1 MRVCCHG
8 NETGAPIAIK
18 NPPNSAQLEGTPYH
32 SPKLHPGPCSSVAMR
47 RGSDGRGL
55 YSLHFSSAVPHAKCS
70 YRDGLLIQQLLPVI
84 RSIAGDVVV
93 FQQDNAPAHSAH
105 DTAELCAV
113 RNPFINPHTWPAA
126 SPES

>member
-8 NETGAPIAIK
+8 NEAGAQIAIK
-18 NPPNSAQLEGTPYH
+18 NPPNSAQLEGTSYY

-55 YSLHFSSAVPHAKCS
+55 YSLHFSSAMPHAKCS
-70 YRDGLLIQQLLPVI
+70 YRDVLLIQQLLPVI
-84 RSIAGDVVV
+84 RSIAGDGV
-93 FQQDNAPAHSAH
+93 FQQDNASAHSAH
-105 DTAELCAV
+105 DTAEVCAA

-126 SPES
+126 SQES